1 MQRVLRWA
9 RAYRLIRHR
18 LFSLFVM
25 LSVVPLSVWQAAA
38 QTEAL
43 DNQHQIVHGTVTNAI
58 THNPIGRALVFST
71 DNRYATLTDSEGHFE
86 FALPGGLSAAGSFAW
101 LTARKPGFLDDPGAR
116 AQVEVS
122 PGTEVAISLLPEGVI
137 QGRITFSATEPATG
151 VTVQIF
157 SRQVT
162 EGMPR
167 WVPRNVERTNSNGE
181 FRFAELLPGA
191 YKLVTHEWM
200 DAETMVPGGQ
210 PYGFPPVYYPGA
222 GDFVSAS
229 AIQLTAGQTFH
240 ANISLVGQPYY
251 SVKIPVV
258 IPEPNFGPNISV
270 SPQGQRS
277 PGYSLGYNREKQTIE
292 GQLPNG
298 KYLVEAE
305 IFGQNS
311 SATGAVNLAV
321 AGGPAEGAGMVFA
334 PNISIP
340 VNVKEEFTAAEWNA
354 TGTWNS
360 RGKTF
365 STPKLRLD
373 LDLRAEN
380 ADDFAQRRD
389 GSLREPTGPNDNSMV
404 LENLAPGRYW
414 LRIHAQRGYVAS
426 ATMGGV
432 DLLREPLVVVP
443 GASTEIDITLRD
455 DSAEIEGTLLGISSG
470 TSSGAPFGSAA
481 PNSPVDSGRRSPSGY
496 VYCVPSPESSGQFLE
511 ISASRE
517 GAFAYR
523 MVTPGNYRVLAFK
536 NPQRDLPYR
545 DADAM
550 KVYETK
556 GRVVHFSRG
565 QKVSLQLEVIS
576 RAE

>member
-1 MQRVLRWA
+1 MQRLLKWA
-9 RAYRLIRHR
+9 VAYRLIRHR
-18 LFSLFVM
+18 LFILFVM
-25 LSVVPLSVWQAAA
+25 LWVVPLSAWQAAA
-38 QTEAL
+38 QTEAF
-43 DNQHQIVHGTVTNAI
+43 DNQHQIVQGTVTNAI
-58 THNPIGRALVFST
+58 THNPIGRALVYST

-86 FALPGGLSAAGSFAW
+86 FVLPGGQSAAGSFSW
-101 LTARKPGFLDDPGAR
+101 LAARKPGFLDDAGESVR
-116 AQVEVS
+116 VEVS
-122 PGTEVAISLLPEGVI
+122 PGASVAISLLPEGII

-167 WVPRNVERTNSNGE
+167 WVPRNTERTNSNGE

-200 DAETMVPGGQ
+200 DRETMVPGGQ

-258 IPEPNFGPNISV
+258 IPEPNFVPNISV

-321 AGGPAEGAGMVFA
+321 AGRPAEGAGMVLA
-334 PNISIP
+334 PKISIP
-340 VNVKEEFTAAEWNA
+340 VNVKEEFTATEWNA
-354 TGTWNS
+354 TGTSSS

-365 STPKLRLD
+365 PTPKLRVD
-373 LDLRAEN
+373 LDIRAES
-380 ADDFAQRRD
+380 ADDFAQPQGGFR
-389 GSLREPTGPNDNSMV
+389 REPTGPNDNSMV

-414 LRIHAQRGYVAS
+414 LRIHAHRGYVAS

-455 DSAEIEGTLLGISSG
+455 DTAEIEGTLLGISSG
-470 TSSGAPFGSAA
+470 APSGSSAA
-481 PNSPVDSGRRSPSGY
+481 SGLVDSGRWSPSGY
-496 VYCVPSPESSGQFLE
+496 IYCVPSPDSSGQFLE
-511 ISASRE
+511 ISASRD

-545 DADAM
+545 DAEAM

-556 GRVVHFSRG
+556 GRVVHFSPAKR
-565 QKVSLQLEVIS
+565 
-576 RAE
+576 